1 MGYWQKLALSL
12 VVAGSLTWLG
22 VPAIGQE
29 ASKTQSGNKQAITDN
44 QLRTFAKVY
53 VAYQRIRQQYEP
65 SIKSAQ
71 APERKRM
78 QDEANAKVKMAL
90 TRQNLTADEYNR
102 IFAQVNG
109 NAELRKKALKLIEEE
124 RQKG

>member
-12 VVAGSLTWLG
+12 VVVGSLTWLG
-22 VPAIGQE
+22 APAIGQE
-29 ASKTQSGNKQAITDN
+29 ASKTPSGNKQAVTDN

-53 VAYQRIRQQYEP
+53 VVYQRIRQQYES